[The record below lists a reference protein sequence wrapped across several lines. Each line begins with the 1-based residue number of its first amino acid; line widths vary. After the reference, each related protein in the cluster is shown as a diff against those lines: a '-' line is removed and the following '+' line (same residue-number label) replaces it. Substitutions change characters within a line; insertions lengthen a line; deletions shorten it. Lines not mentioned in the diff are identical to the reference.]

1 MFFSSQSL
9 DKNGVISD
17 STEEENFVRR
27 LMLERAKT
35 TVFLCD
41 SEKFGRTSLYNLT
54 TLDEIDY
61 AVLARPYEELTTK
74 AIIL

>member
-1 MFFSSQSL
+1 
-9 DKNGVISD
+9 
-17 STEEENFVRR
+17 
-27 LMLERAKT
+27 MLKRAKT

-54 TLDEIDY
+54 SLDEIDY
-61 AVLARPYEELTTK
+61 AVLSDPYEELTTK